1 MTTVDALKFL
11 NSSPKSR
18 IRDSHCLLSWSSF
31 CPVMFICILF
41 AILIMLHIY
50 QEEKHVCKIFTLIVV
65 PSQILLLGN
74 RENGC
79 FSADAFVGNLNTK
92 SEKFVGL

>member
-18 IRDSHCLLSWSSF
+18 IRDLHCLLSWSSF

-41 AILIMLHIY
+41 AIIRIIRIIL
-50 QEEKHVCKIFTLIVV
+50 VFVFIFAHLWFDSFKKNTAV
-65 PSQILLLGN
+65 S
-74 RENGC
+74 
-79 FSADAFVGNLNTK
+79 DALARVAKYAIFLK
-92 SEKFVGL
+92 SWGFRDVK